1 MSNPISKEIKSGG
14 LAQYFVEHREVSWL
28 ILIGVLIWGAVAYTR
43 LGQQEDPTIPTRVA
57 QLVTTFPG
65 ATASKVEELL
75 TKPIERKI
83 SELQSIEEIKSLS
96 RPGVSTLTI
105 KLAPNSAAFN
115 DQQWDKLRAKLQEV
129 ALPEGAQPPFLNT
142 DFGNT
147 ITLLFGLTSP
157 AITDAECVARAN
169 LIRDTVSELRG
180 SASMTNRAAVV
191 AFYPAGVAQS
201 YREGIR
207 HRFETEVRSAGI
219 ADQIQTVQGRSFILA
234 DLTTSVSRP
243 ALQKFI
249 NDFVQ
254 NLVGADKE
262 MWHPDFTCPILLVG
276 SEYPLPKLRANAP
289 ARYSYKELDSV
300 GKATKIGIVQESVY
314 LLFSEANTAGYG
326 LTPDSV
332 IKAIAAR
339 NAVIPGGTMHTE
351 GHNFPVQL
359 SGEFR
364 SGDEMLGSVVGLNQG
379 GTPVYLRDIFEVR
392 RTYESPILYKV
403 DVLRRNQPQAP
414 VGDFRAVMVAVEM
427 KDGKIIGGFN
437 DDVNHLVANIKP
449 RLPEGLEIQKLSD
462 QPTAVAH
469 RIHHFIRSFV
479 EAVIIVIIIAL
490 FLMDWRS

>member
-1 MSNPISKEIKSGG
+1 MSNTTSKEIKSGG

-28 ILIGVLIWGAVAYTR
+28 ILIGVLLWGAVAYTR
-43 LGQQEDPTIPTRVA
+43 LGQQEDPTIPTRIA

-129 ALPEGAQPPFLNT
+129 ALPKGAQPPFLNT

-169 LIRDTVSELRG
+169 LIRDTLSELRR

-262 MWHPDFTCPILLVG
+262 MWHPDFTWPILLVG
-276 SEYPLPKLRANAP
+276 SEDPLPKLRANAP
-289 ARYSYKELDSV
+289 ARYSYKELELRARDFEDSLKQLDSV
-300 GKATKIGIVQESVY
+300 GKVTKIGIVQESVY

-339 NAVIPGGTMHTE
+339 NAVIPAAPCTRKDTTFQS
-351 GHNFPVQL
+351 NC
-359 SGEFR
+359 
-364 SGDEMLGSVVGLNQG
+364 
-379 GTPVYLRDIFEVR
+379 
-392 RTYESPILYKV
+392 
-403 DVLRRNQPQAP
+403 QAN
-414 VGDFRAVMVAVEM
+414 FRAGTRCSVPSWASARTAPRFIFVIFLKSAAPTNLPYRTRWMFCVET
-427 KDGKIIGGFN
+427 
-437 DDVNHLVANIKP
+437 NHKAQSRISGRSWSQSKWRTAKLLAGSMRTSIKSWQ
-449 RLPEGLEIQKLSD
+449 I
-462 QPTAVAH
+462 
-469 RIHHFIRSFV
+469 
-479 EAVIIVIIIAL
+479 
-490 FLMDWRS
+490 